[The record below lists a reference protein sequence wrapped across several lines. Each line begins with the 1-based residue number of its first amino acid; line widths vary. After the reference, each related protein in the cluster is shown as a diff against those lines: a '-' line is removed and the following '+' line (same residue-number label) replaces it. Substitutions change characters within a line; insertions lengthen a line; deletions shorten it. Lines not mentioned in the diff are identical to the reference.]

1 MALETGSNI
10 TVNTFHQDHFSVVF
24 SNIPSLTN
32 MREMNLYNLFIKAVD
47 IPEYT
52 MELVSSQF
60 KGSTI
65 WNPISQSNDELPS
78 LTIEFKL
85 SENMEN
91 YYNLFYWM
99 QSIRYRQPNTA
110 AVHSDLIRKNT
121 VKSIDV
127 LMLDNQKRPRMKM
140 SFTEAFLSGLSNL
153 QLTMGD
159 SSEVTFTTT
168 WKYTEV
174 QVAQLP

>member
-1 MALETGSNI
+1 MTLAVGSNI

-32 MREMNLYNLFIKAVD
+32 MREMNLYNLFIRSID
-47 IPEYT
+47 LPEYT
-52 MELVSSQF
+52 QEFVPSQF

-78 LTIEFKL
+78 LTVEFKL

-99 QSIRYRQPNTA
+99 QSIRYRQPNTT
-110 AVHSDLIRKNT
+110 AVQSELIRKNT

-127 LMLDNQKRPRMKM
+127 LLLDNQKRPRMKM
-140 SFTEAFLSGLSNL
+140 SFTDAFCAGLSNL

-159 SSEVTFTTT
+159 SSEVTFITT

-174 QVAQLP
+174 MMDPIP